1 MSRYTWL
8 TNRHYEKLDY
18 WAGGPV
24 NGSGCS
30 CGVTNTCHIKGTS
43 CNCDS
48 NDHVVRSD
56 DGKVNRKS
64 DLPITSVIIGDVAG
78 YWSVKYKRI
87 TVHQLECFEEIAPIS
102 YLCPSNC
109 EYVYIAKCIDLNCH
123 ANATCLNKDGNHFCQ
138 CVKGFRGNG
147 TFCQDVRYSSCNRAL
162 AMNNYAAGNY
172 ALTTKDGPVE
182 VACSLSQDGR
192 KVDTFISETAN
203 KEIHVSSRRAAGFN
217 VYKMGYGSSLSS
229 IIQVIDGEEICKQEV
244 SLKCFYSR
252 IKDYSWLTDR
262 NWRKLSYWAGGSAN
276 DTGCACGITSS
287 CSIKRWKCS
296 CDGRS
301 KVIVNDNGAITDKS
315 VLPITSVNIGDTG
328 YVDMDKVTAYKKFRV
343 WNIKCTSA
351 RDYCIGSKCPQNA
364 NCLSDVHS
372 YTCKCKDGF
381 IGDGKISCANVNE
394 CLSAELNNCPYGCNN
409 TIGSYLCTCPIG
421 YKIQNV
427 STCVDV
433 DECADKSHDCHKNA
447 ACKNTVG
454 SFSCSCRKGYIGD
467 GRNCTDNN
475 YASCA
480 RALRTNNNQMATYYL
495 KVNGTILEVKCQD
508 NRNSILT
515 TIAHKDSGKTIYIT
529 NYEREGSYKRM
540 IMYEQDFQSI
550 LKVIDGSHS
559 CRQSVK
565 VVCRGSL
572 IKRYSWLTNRANER
586 MSYWAGG
593 PVNGTGCACGITNK
607 CDVANTKCNCDA
619 NDNTYRTDVGFVTRK
634 SDLPLTSFSTGDTG
648 SVLENKEILI
658 GDIECYSD
666 VDECN
671 ETRPCH
677 VNATCNNTILSYQCA
692 CNQGFYGN
700 GKKECLDP
708 VQCQSLNCSTNQ
720 TCANPNGTHICRCKE
735 GFQTDS
741 RKCIDKDECLSRTTN
756 DCQHRCI
763 NTVGGYN
770 CSCHPGYK
778 LTPSIDF
785 DDNFLFTISEHSYE
799 SCKKA
804 LLSNKMVNNIYYLK
818 VNGHIL
824 EVRCIN
830 RINEFL
836 TIISHKDSG
845 RLFYVSGYE
854 RSGSYKKAI
863 SYAQN
868 FQAITTVVDRSS
880 RCQQQVKVYCRHS
893 LIKDFSWLS
902 NRANMKMTYWAG
914 GPANGTGCACG
925 ITNTCAGTNTLC
937 NCDANDYTYRSDS
950 GYITRKSD
958 LPLTSVS
965 TGDTGGSH
973 EYKRLLIG
981 SVECF
986 LDVDECS
993 NGLHQCSLNATCT
1006 NSIGSYNCQCKLG
1019 FSGNGLHCID
1029 VDECLENSH
1038 NCDSNAECFNTAGS
1052 FSCACKEGFSGN
1064 GSLCQGTIVTA
1075 MLSALTRLGAL
1086 AVLVK
1091 KDFLGTEA
1099 CVKCYNWKQ
1108 RGYHGG
1114 VRASFQRIWSIL
1126 AVKFDLNVF
1135 ASFIRFP
1142 DVDECSSGLHQCS
1155 LNTIC
1160 TNSIGSYN
1168 CRCKLG
1174 FSSNAS
1180 KCIDINECLENGH
1193 NCDNNAEC
1201 HNTAGSFRC
1210 ACKEGFSGNGT
1221 RCQAIPST
1229 STEQPTTAPETCEN
1243 LNCQNGATCSV
1254 TNGKPVCNCPAG
1266 LSGSRCTQKEITVA
1280 GKITLP
1286 AVSLHGS
1293 AVNLSDT
1300 NVQDDLQNL
1309 SSPLAQQLVN
1319 AFQPELEQKLK
1330 RSNKDVER
1338 VEITSFTVGSLIVD
1352 FKIILKSSADIAHFQ
1367 SNLSLLIGGTLG
1379 GSSISNFTVSDFDE
1393 CSSGSYCHKNAKCT
1407 NVVGY
1412 FNCQCK
1418 SGFTGN
1424 GFVCTENE
1432 EGYTRLAIILVVV
1445 ILLILFIVL
1454 IVYAVWQRKRSKTS
1468 GKWHM
1473 KQFNERGIALVSLDP
1488 IPLTFGNGI
1497 KTETF
1502 EMEKDQEKISE
1513 MPTSFYGRS
1522 NVIDED

>member
-87 TVHQLECFEEIAPIS
+87 TVHQLECFEDIDECARKDVCHSNATCHNTPGSYSCTCKPGFTGDGRIS
-102 YLCPSNC
+102 CSD
-109 EYVYIAKCIDLNCH
+109 IAKCIDLNCH

-381 IGDGKISCANVNE
+381 IGDGKISCANITNCMNLGCSQNATCKNVNGSEGCYCNDGFTGNGTNCGDVNE

-778 LTPSIDF
+778 LVKLTNCMDVDECTLRIHNCSMNATCKNNRGSFSCICNKGYTGDGF
-785 DDNFLFTISEHSYE
+785 KCTEHSYE

-1064 GSLCQGTIVTA
+1064 GSLCQDVDECFSGLHNCSLNATCTNSIGSYNCQCKLGFSGNDSHCIDVNECLENRHNCDSNAECFNTA
-1075 MLSALTRLGAL
+1075 GS
-1086 AVLVK
+1086 
-1091 KDFLGTEA
+1091 FSCA
-1099 CVKCYNWKQ
+1099 CKEGFSGNGSLCQ
-1108 RGYHGG
+1108 
-1114 VRASFQRIWSIL
+1114 
-1126 AVKFDLNVF
+1126 
-1135 ASFIRFP
+1135 

-1338 VEITSFTVGSLIVD
+1338 VEITSFT
-1352 FKIILKSSADIAHFQ
+1352 
-1367 SNLSLLIGGTLG
+1367 
-1379 GSSISNFTVSDFDE
+1379 
-1393 CSSGSYCHKNAKCT
+1393 
-1407 NVVGY
+1407 
-1412 FNCQCK
+1412 
-1418 SGFTGN
+1418 
-1424 GFVCTENE
+1424 
-1432 EGYTRLAIILVVV
+1432 
-1445 ILLILFIVL
+1445 
-1454 IVYAVWQRKRSKTS
+1454 
-1468 GKWHM
+1468 
-1473 KQFNERGIALVSLDP
+1473 
-1488 IPLTFGNGI
+1488 
-1497 KTETF
+1497 
-1502 EMEKDQEKISE
+1502 
-1513 MPTSFYGRS
+1513 
-1522 NVIDED
+1522 